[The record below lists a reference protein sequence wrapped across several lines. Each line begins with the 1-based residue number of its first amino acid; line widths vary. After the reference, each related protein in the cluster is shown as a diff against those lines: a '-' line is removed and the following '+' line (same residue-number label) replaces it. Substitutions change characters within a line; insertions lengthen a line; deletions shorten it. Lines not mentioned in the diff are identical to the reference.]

1 MAAILQFRLMEQ
13 SDNGRWVYWWAL
25 ARLWED
31 SEEARPVS
39 RPTEREAVKNV
50 RKVAGYL
57 EAVGIPELRAD
68 HLRALYWDKVWMTT
82 RRGQLSVHW
91 TPQRKDYVGLCSL
104 IAPSRIESIL
114 NEASAILETRDLL
127 GLSIDWHYQP
137 SRREL
142 ANVRDIEKA
151 QRYTVGKAA

>member
-1 MAAILQFRLMEQ
+1 VAAILQFRLMEQ

-39 RPTEREAVKNV
+39 RPTERKAIRNV

-57 EAVGIPELRAD
+57 EAVGIPELTSN
-68 HLRALYWDKVWMTT
+68 HLRALYWDRQWMAHK
-82 RRGQLSVHW
+82 RGQLSAHW
-91 TPQRKDYVGLCSL
+91 TPARKEYVGLCSL

-137 SRREL
+137 NRREL
-142 ANVRDIEKA
+142 ANVREIEKA
-151 QRYTVGKAA
+151 ERYAVSRAA